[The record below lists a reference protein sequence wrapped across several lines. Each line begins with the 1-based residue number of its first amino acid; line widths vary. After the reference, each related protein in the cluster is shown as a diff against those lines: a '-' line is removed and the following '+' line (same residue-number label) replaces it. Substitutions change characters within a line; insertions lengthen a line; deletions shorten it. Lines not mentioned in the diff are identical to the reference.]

1 MPWISSITFLIGK
14 KLNTFKP
21 MTQPKQFP
29 NPIFWL
35 PGSPPSTNFCIP
47 QGPANEKE
55 TTQVT
60 AENVI
65 NRMVIL
71 AITLLLVIWKGE
83 KKTDTMEAA
92 TAGSI

>member
-1 MPWISSITFLIGK
+1 MPWISSTTFLIGK
-14 KLNTFKP
+14 ELNTFKP

-29 NPIFWL
+29 NPIFWF
-35 PGSPPSTNFCIP
+35 PGTPPSTNFCIP

-60 AENVI
+60 GENVI

-92 TAGSI
+92 TAGSL